1 MQLAENSTGS
11 APSIPHLWIRSES
24 PERFAYLSEVPNPNA
39 VINVEGE
46 GPRTFTSRNVIGVI
60 KGTDPVLKDEYILL
74 AAHYDHVRSE
84 CSLQRTAPDLPH
96 LFLISGSGVNP
107 LNDLPICQRFPT
119 QMPSSTWREKG
130 RALSPAGM
138 LLE

>member
-1 MQLAENSTGS
+1 MQLVENSTGS

-24 PERFAYLSEVPNPNA
+24 PERFAYLSEGPNPNA

-74 AAHYDHVRSE
+74 AAHYDHVAVTYSHGTDSE
-84 CSLQRTAPDLPH
+84 EATIYNVALDNAV
-96 LFLISGSGVNP
+96 GVAE
-107 LNDLPICQRFPT
+107 I
-119 QMPSSTWREKG
+119 G
-130 RALSPAGM
+130 RASCRRG
-138 LLE
+138 